1 MRQAYDYWQDQPGCR
16 TSLTQLAPRSRRR
29 LGVGVRMCSVKRTMK
44 RGFLQRPF
52 RIVAHTHLHPAP
64 GPQWGA
70 GWYSLPSEEGRQ
82 QAETVPNGYGYALQ
96 GAVAA
101 EPKHKCFSRRCQTVL
116 DQSVRREGT
125 VDVTSTGKL
134 NNSCGDKC
142 CFRSALPP
150 HVNCRKKELQ
160 ISRQYSI
167 HPAPA
172 DRLVRQSPSKNV
184 VCPPVGGRPI
194 FYGFF

>member
-1 MRQAYDYWQDQPGCR
+1 
-16 TSLTQLAPRSRRR
+16 
-29 LGVGVRMCSVKRTMK
+29 MK

-101 EPKHKCFSRRCQTVL
+101 EPKHKCLSRRCQTVL
-116 DQSVRREGT
+116 DQSVRRKGT

-150 HVNCRKKELQ
+150 HVNCPKTDR
-160 ISRQYSI
+160 
-167 HPAPA
+167 PAPRHIVQRSRRGLPMPSNTPRKMWSA
-172 DRLVRQSPSKNV
+172 PPLV
-184 VCPPVGGRPI
+184 VGP
-194 FYGFF
+194 FFMVFV